1 MLQAAGIPWKSYQ
14 EDIDLT
20 PASGS
25 VNQPGA
31 NALTSTVAPQ
41 GQWTVPTSSFIGTSP
56 GYTNAYNGSNQ
67 YGFAAKHDG
76 QLFFTAT
83 NGGSNS
89 APDFS
94 PSNPEAAFYAP
105 LQQLQTDLNNNTVGR
120 YNLITPDLYN
130 DMHTA
135 LNTNF
140 TYNGVTYAAGTDQ
153 EAVAQ
158 GDNFLS
164 IVIPEIMAS
173 QAYKNNGVIAIRF
186 DESEGGNTTQFTLPE
201 IVISPLAKGNAYD
214 STVTYTHSSDL
225 KSLQELFGVPAPGG
239 GFLGDANTRNT
250 SDLGDLF
257 QPGA

>member
-1 MLQAAGIPWKSYQ
+1 MWQEAGLTGPLNDNDPYPNNIVNAPNLNALLQAAGIPWKSYQ

-94 PSNPEAAFYAP
+94 PSNPEAAF
-105 LQQLQTDLNNNTVGR
+105 
-120 YNLITPDLYN
+120 
-130 DMHTA
+130 
-135 LNTNF
+135 
-140 TYNGVTYAAGTDQ
+140 
-153 EAVAQ
+153 
-158 GDNFLS
+158 
-164 IVIPEIMAS
+164 
-173 QAYKNNGVIAIRF
+173 
-186 DESEGGNTTQFTLPE
+186 
-201 IVISPLAKGNAYD
+201 
-214 STVTYTHSSDL
+214 
-225 KSLQELFGVPAPGG
+225 
-239 GFLGDANTRNT
+239 
-250 SDLGDLF
+250 
-257 QPGA
+257 